1 MPSLVSMVALMA
13 LMSFALY
20 MIMPGHESSM
30 LFSLIGGIDNITES
44 QLYLAMVAMFGLSV
58 VAGLAAAV
66 VSGSINPFAIFANIA
81 SSVLLLLA
89 VFPTNLLAST
99 DVPDDIKM
107 LVGGIFGILFV
118 ITLLTWFKGQSD

>member
-89 VFPTNLLAST
+89 VFPTKLLAST